1 MYLIASWGS
10 SGAGKTTVSVALASA
25 FARKKRDV
33 LVISTD
39 SRTPSLPVFLP
50 STQGL
55 TTRNSVAELLSKK
68 EFGEGQLKDRIVK
81 HPQSEH
87 IYFMG
92 LVSGEIAA
100 ITHGPP
106 TREAVINLLQLLQQA
121 PFDYI
126 IVDCDSSP
134 ILDITTLIALEWS
147 NYGICTLS
155 PDVKGYEFWK
165 AQKAWLSNHEMYQ
178 LEKFT
183 KILNGIDGTVP
194 EIYADKLYGG
204 VSWHLPYNPSVRN
217 RFSAGE
223 LILGKH
229 PSTDSEFERKISQLA
244 SHIEEVRI
252 SGQQ

>member
-10 SGAGKTTVSVALASA
+10 SGAGKSTISVALAA
-25 FARKKRDV
+25 ALARKKRDV
-33 LVISTD
+33 LVISTE

-55 TTRNSVAELLSKK
+55 TARNSVAELLSKK
-68 EFGEGQLKDRIVK
+68 EFGEGQLKDRIIK
-81 HPQSEH
+81 HPKSDH

-100 ITHGPP
+100 LTYGPP

-126 IVDCDSSP
+126 IVDCDSNP
-134 ILDITTLIALEWS
+134 ILDATTLIALEWS
-147 NYGICTLS
+147 NYGICTLT

-165 AQKAWLSNHEMYQ
+165 AQKAWLGNHDAFQIEG
-178 LEKFT
+178 FT
-183 KILNGIDGTVP
+183 KILNGIDATIP
-194 EIYADKLYGG
+194 TIYADKLFGG
-204 VSWHLPYNPSVRN
+204 VGWHLPRSSTVRD

-223 LILGKH
+223 LLLGKH
-229 PSTDSEFERKISQLA
+229 SAVDGEFERKISQLA
-244 SHIEEVRI
+244 SEIEEVRI
-252 SGQQ
+252 NGQ